1 MNATETVH
9 QSKWGYHPCSK
20 ETSKKLRTINRVYLK
35 ALRLQAAHDRW
46 ANKDPQNRVLFSTV
60 RDESGKKTG
69 RIPVLDKQN
78 KPVPMPEPKLCKLP
92 AGGLI
97 FEWTYKYEPE
107 RKPRRISKM
116 GEAMLEASRQARKPV
131 ENPDDVKPLGV
142 RQADIDRLYEQCVAW
157 ESA

>member
-1 MNATETVH
+1 MNATENVY

-20 ETSKKLRTINRVYLK
+20 EMSKKLRTINRVYLK

-60 RDESGKKTG
+60 RDEEGKRTG

-78 KPVPMPEPKLCKLP
+78 KPVPMKEPKLCK
-92 AGGLI
+92 I
-97 FEWTYKYEPE
+97 FEWTYKYEPN
-107 RKPRRISKM
+107 RRPRRISKI
-116 GEAMLEASRQARKPV
+116 GESILEASRQARKPV
-131 ENPDDVKPLGV
+131 ATPEEVKRLAYGYCDGSEAAV
-142 RQADIDRLYEQCVAW
+142 CRLYEQCVAW